1 MEYTHATSYVD
12 TAGSLKQAQAQ
23 DVFAMDDAVNYGNKV
38 PLFNMPAAQFSTLR
52 TWYGQ
57 AAGSTTGPVGS
68 GLPAWYAP
76 GVNDYPNAIA
86 DVVVNGSSGS
96 QMWGNV
102 ANLPNSQWGTSTA
115 TTAAASPAT
124 ATFGAIATT
133 GKFDFRQIRFLPA
146 QVPTTVYANGKAV
159 QD

>member
-1 MEYTHATSYVD
+1 MEYTHATSYSAA
-12 TAGSLKQAQAQ
+12 TGSLKQAQAEN
-23 DVFAMDDAVNYGNKV
+23 VFAMDDAVNYTNKV

-57 AAGSTTGPVGS
+57 ATAASSGVVGTNQ
-68 GLPAWYAP
+68 PAWYAP
-76 GVNDYPNAIA
+76 GVNGYSNAIA

-102 ANLPNSQWGTSTA
+102 ANLPNSQWGSASA

-124 ATFGAIATT
+124 ATFGAISTT

-146 QVPTTVYANGKAV
+146 QVPTTVYANGKAI
-159 QD
+159 